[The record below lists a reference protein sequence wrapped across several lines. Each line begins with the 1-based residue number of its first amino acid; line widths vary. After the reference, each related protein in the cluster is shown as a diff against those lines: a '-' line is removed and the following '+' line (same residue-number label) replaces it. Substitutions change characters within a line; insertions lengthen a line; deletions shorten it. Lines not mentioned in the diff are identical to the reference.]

1 MQRNTLFPLIA
12 ATLCAAAMTL
22 TVHAG
27 EKVYKWTDAEGVVH
41 YGQQPPT
48 ETQSEA
54 IKVQK
59 GYSTAAEQD
68 PAELSEEQKKNNSR
82 PKFAARPRR
91 ISTRWRAKRRSSRLT
106 STATSI
112 RSARN
117 RGPSRWSAPRRQ
129 WSKTASPAPIRRQPR
144 SRFRHHTAHCPEPR
158 SPPTTAPNSGATRL
172 RRIVAWAAMTE
183 QSSAL

>member
-68 PAELSEEQKKNNSR
+68 PAELSEEQKR
-82 PKFAARPRR
+82 
-91 ISTRWRAKRRSSRLT
+91 
-106 STATSI
+106 
-112 RSARN
+112 
-117 RGPSRWSAPRRQ
+117 
-129 WSKTASPAPIRRQPR
+129 
-144 SRFRHHTAHCPEPR
+144 
-158 SPPTTAPNSGATRL
+158 TTAGRNLPRGHAEFQRAGGRSGGRAG
-172 RRIVAWAAMTE
+172 
-183 QSSAL
+183 

>member
-1 MQRNTLFPLIA
+1 MWNSNMQRNTLFPLIA

-68 PAELSEEQKKNNSR
+68 PAELSEEQKKEQQQAEICR
-82 PKFAARPRR
+82 AATQNFNALAGEAEVEQADEYGNVHTLSKEQRAEQME
-91 ISTRWRAKRRSSRLT
+91 RAKAAKEQNCKPGADT
-106 STATSI
+106 PAT
-112 RSARN
+112 
-117 RGPSRWSAPRRQ
+117 
-129 WSKTASPAPIRRQPR
+129 
-144 SRFRHHTAHCPEPR
+144 
-158 SPPTTAPNSGATRL
+158 
-172 RRIVAWAAMTE
+172 
-183 QSSAL
+183 